1 MLPLIFMA
9 VEMLLFDNTVLKI
22 KLRYKFMYLFHF
34 VYLLHKTICLK
45 NMIQRLI
52 HDLFH
57 IIPRPMSALACV
69 TGWYPSWY
77 GNDHVLIS
85 IYSSVIMHSCADL
98 TSGYCQY
105 ERTEIIDQCDTKHIM
120 SMIFGSL
127 DIGTTP
133 FDCIIYIIKTLWRP
147 ISTLLIVSQQVR

>member
-22 KLRYKFMYLFHF
+22 KLRYKYMYLFHF

-57 IIPRPMSALACV
+57 IIPRPISALACV
-69 TGWYPSWY
+69 TG
-77 GNDHVLIS
+77 
-85 IYSSVIMHSCADL
+85 
-98 TSGYCQY
+98 
-105 ERTEIIDQCDTKHIM
+105 
-120 SMIFGSL
+120 
-127 DIGTTP
+127 
-133 FDCIIYIIKTLWRP
+133 
-147 ISTLLIVSQQVR
+147 